1 MQRIIRLYS
10 SFILFSLFALN
21 MDAHANEDLRLSQMA
36 TDFTLL
42 DQKNNPRTLS
52 EMKGEWMVLYFYPKN
67 ETPG

>member
-42 DQKNNPRTLS
+42 D
-52 EMKGEWMVLYFYPKN
+52 
-67 ETPG
+67 